1 MSESAGV
8 AITAVLTLLVI
19 INIMG
24 NSLVC
29 TIIKRNRDMRTPI
42 NYLLVNLAIA
52 DIVYAA
58 FIAPKGFFKLTSV
71 HHPDGMTGLVLC
83 KLLTGGNVAWVG
95 AVCSAVNLVAIAI
108 ERYYAVMYPYGNK
121 WKLTKRKLKVIIPG
135 SWVFAAIVNVPLF
148 LAKNTTEKKGRI
160 LICKP
165 TWPEVWME
173 APIMIWSVVVGVS
186 LAMMIVLYSR
196 VVYALWFKSNDENS
210 RTNQQQ
216 GVMKVRKRVT
226 LMVVVVT
233 VIFGIC
239 WGVNQVIHIFK
250 FFSSYTVGALP
261 TVVANTMVLVNS
273 AVNPFVFA
281 LLNQQFR
288 EKMKEMICCT
298 DCTATRV
305 HSEPGSQDV
314 ELADNTKHKT
324 NLAGPS
330 SME

>member
-1 MSESAGV
+1 MATGV
-8 AITAVLTLLVI
+8 VITAI
-19 INIMG
+19 ITILAIVDIAGNI
-24 NSLVC
+24 LVC
-29 TIIKRNRDMRTPI
+29 AIIKRNRDMRTPI

-58 FIAPKGFFKLTSV
+58 FIAPKGYFKLTSV

-95 AVCSAVNLVAIAI
+95 AVSSAVFLVVIAF
-108 ERYYAVMYPYGNK
+108 ERYYAVMYPHGHK
-121 WKLTKRKLKVIIPG
+121 WKLTNHKLKVIIPG
-135 SWVFAAIVNVPLF
+135 SWVFAAIVNIPLF

-160 LICKP
+160 LCKP
-165 TWPEVWME
+165 TWPEIWME
-173 APIMIWSVVVGVS
+173 AFIAILSVVVGVS
-186 LAMMIVLYSR
+186 LVLMIVLYSR
-196 VVYALWFKSNDENS
+196 VVHTLWFKSNDERSLNS
-210 RTNQQQ
+210 QQK
-216 GVMKVRKRVT
+216 GVMKVRRRVT
-226 LMVVVVT
+226 LMVVVIT

-239 WGVNQVIHIFK
+239 WGVNQVVHIFK

-288 EKMKEMICCT
+288 EKMQEMVCCT
-298 DCTATRV
+298 DCTPTRV
-305 HSEPGSQDV
+305 HPEPGSQDV
-314 ELADNTKHKT
+314 ELADNTTHKT

-330 SME
+330 SVA